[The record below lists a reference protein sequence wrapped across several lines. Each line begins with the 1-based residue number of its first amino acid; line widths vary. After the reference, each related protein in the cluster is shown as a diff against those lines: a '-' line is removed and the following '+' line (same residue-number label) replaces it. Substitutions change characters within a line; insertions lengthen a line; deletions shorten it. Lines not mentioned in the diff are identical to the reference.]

1 MEKPQFIFQKNA
13 DKVMNRVILP
23 KKCIEKW
30 GREYYLEV
38 YEDKIILIPV
48 NK

>member
-1 MEKPQFIFQKNA
+1 
-13 DKVMNRVILP
+13 MNRVILP